1 MLVIRVP
8 NLTSSGELLVSRCI
22 YMKDLRITSYFRKI
36 QTLLQ
41 RDNIN
46 QHKALH
52 DEKRRA
58 EDATEKAKEII
69 KVCDN

>member
-1 MLVIRVP
+1 
-8 NLTSSGELLVSRCI
+8 
-22 YMKDLRITSYFRKI
+22 MKDLRITSYFRKI

-69 KVCDN
+69 KVCDD